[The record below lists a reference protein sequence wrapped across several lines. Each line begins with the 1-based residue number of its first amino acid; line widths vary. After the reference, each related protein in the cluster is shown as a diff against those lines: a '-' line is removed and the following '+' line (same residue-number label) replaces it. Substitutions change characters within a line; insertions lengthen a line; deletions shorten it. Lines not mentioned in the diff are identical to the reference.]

1 MSTPADLSAFPA
13 FYELPPSTSPPS
25 SSDDDNVWYLLAQI
39 KENMTL
45 TKPTL
50 IVTDRKGVD
59 FAVTFDDAV
68 DLKARGF
75 KKGHTLV
82 APRATREDR
91 EEGKKAIVRIQRGC
105 GGDVKKVIPGGLEQV
120 SELAFLL
127 AGGEIG
133 QKCAACGSTEGT
145 LSKCTGCATAA
156 YCSKTCQVK
165 GWSEMG
171 HKSNCK
177 VIRSI
182 KDIWG

>member
-1 MSTPADLSAFPA
+1 MSAPGTDLLSAFPA
-13 FYELPPSTSPPS
+13 FYELPPSSAPS
-25 SSDDDNVWYLLAQI
+25 SSDEDTWYLLAQI

-59 FAVTFDDAV
+59 FAVTFDDAL

-75 KKGHTLV
+75 RKGRTLV

-91 EEGKKAIVRIQRGC
+91 EEGKKAIVRIGRGC
-105 GGDVKKVIPGGLEQV
+105 AGDVKVIPGGLEQV

-127 AGGEIG
+127 AGSDGLG
-133 QKCAACGSTEGT
+133 QKCAACGATEGS

-156 YCSKTCQVK
+156 YCSKDCQVK
-165 GWSEMG
+165 GWSELG

-182 KDIWG
+182 RDIWG